1 MLRKNNNLNNPTLK
15 LDPYF
20 ITGLTESEGSFSVY
34 KHDKNSLQI
43 TLIGFKLWQNV
54 IFKHFS
60 LYTLYGSKTLRLNK
74 LLTIRE
80 LLIDNKHLMQVGI
93 YRKWKPDY
101 KLLV

>member
-43 TLIGFKLWQNV
+43 TLIGFKL
-54 IFKHFS
+54 
-60 LYTLYGSKTLRLNK
+60 
-74 LLTIRE
+74 
-80 LLIDNKHLMQVGI
+80 
-93 YRKWKPDY
+93 
-101 KLLV
+101 